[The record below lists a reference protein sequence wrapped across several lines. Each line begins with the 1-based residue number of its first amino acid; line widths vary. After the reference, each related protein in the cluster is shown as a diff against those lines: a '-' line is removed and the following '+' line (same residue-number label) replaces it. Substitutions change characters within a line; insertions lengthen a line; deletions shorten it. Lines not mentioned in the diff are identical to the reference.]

1 MEDRDMALKDTYKD
15 EIQTNDEE
23 LNKLP
28 SEDEKLQNEDSDMKS
43 DDNMFDGDI
52 NLSATRKK
60 RFRIDG
66 DNNRYLELDIS
77 DMGIITRLD
86 NLYPKLQKLAQDAS
100 VKQLSKEDADNERAL
115 TKISQALIKIDA
127 QMRQIVD
134 EIFDSNVSEMC
145 APSGTMFDPFNGEFR
160 YEHIVDVISN
170 LYKENV
176 KKEFKQMAARMK
188 KHTAKYTK
196 GR

>member
-1 MEDRDMALKDTYKD
+1 MALKTDKD
-15 EIQTNDEE
+15 I
-23 LNKLP
+23 NKL
-28 SEDEKLQNEDSDMKS
+28 EDALEKKVTPINELPKEDKKPLEENVEIPTEDVA
-43 DDNMFDGDI
+43 FDGEID
-52 NLSATRKK
+52 LSATRKK

-66 DNNRYLELDIS
+66 DNNRYIEIDTS

-86 NLYPKLQKLAQDAS
+86 TLYPRLEKLSQEAS
-100 VKQLSKEDADNERAL
+100 FQQIAKSETDDESKL

-134 EIFDSNVSEMC
+134 DIFASNVSEMC

-160 YEHIVDVISN
+160 YEHIVDVISK
-170 LYKENV
+170 LYTENV
-176 KKEFKQMAARMK
+176 NKEFRKMAARVK

>member
-1 MEDRDMALKDTYKD
+1 MALMDDYKD
-15 EIQTNDEE
+15 EIQTKNEE
-23 LNKLP
+23 LNKVS
-28 SEDEKLQNEDSDMKS
+28 SEEEKLLNGTQEDKS
-43 DDNMFDGDI
+43 DDNKFDGEI

-66 DNNRYLELDIS
+66 DNNRFLELDTS

-86 NLYPKLQKLAQDAS
+86 NLYPKLQKLAQDAA
-100 VKQLSKEDADNERAL
+100 VKQLDKDEADSERAI
-115 TKISQALIKIDA
+115 TKISNALIRIDS

-134 EIFDSNVSEMC
+134 DIFDSNVSEVC

-160 YEHIVDVISN
+160 YEHIIDVISS
-170 LYKENV
+170 LYKDNINR
-176 KKEFKQMAARMK
+176 EFKKMAAKMK

-196 GR
+196 GK

>member
-1 MEDRDMALKDTYKD
+1 MALTDKNMTHTEEND
-15 EIQTNDEE
+15 IQTD
-23 LNKLP
+23 KLT
-28 SEDEKLQNEDSDMKS
+28 SKEKKALDGVAKEQETDSV
-43 DDNMFDGDI
+43 FDGEI
-52 NLSATRKK
+52 NLSAVRKK

-66 DNNRYLELDIS
+66 DNNRYLELDTS

-86 NLYPKLQKLAQDAS
+86 TLYPRLEKLSQEAS
-100 VKQLSKEDADNERAL
+100 FQQIVKSETDDESKL
-115 TKISQALIKIDA
+115 TKVSQALIKIDA

-134 EIFDSNVSEMC
+134 DIFASNVSEMC

-160 YEHIVDVISN
+160 YEHIVDVISK
-170 LYKENV
+170 LYTENV
-176 KKEFKQMAARMK
+176 NKEFRKMAARVK